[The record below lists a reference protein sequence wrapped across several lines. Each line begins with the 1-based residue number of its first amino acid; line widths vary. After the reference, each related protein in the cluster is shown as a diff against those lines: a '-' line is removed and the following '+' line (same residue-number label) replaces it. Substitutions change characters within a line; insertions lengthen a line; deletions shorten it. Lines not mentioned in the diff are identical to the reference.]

1 MDHPHPADTPNE
13 ASSPAK
19 QKDPVCGMDVNPAT
33 ARFKTLHNEKEY
45 FFCCAGCM
53 AKFQANPEKIL
64 SAPPKPMSMTKPATI
79 TSGLVSLGAPMSASK
94 PIMPAAITPARS
106 QPGVPAKDTR
116 AYVCPMC
123 PEVRQVGPGPC
134 PKCGMAL
141 DPESPALP
149 ASKTE
154 YTCPMH
160 PEIVRAEPGSCPIC
174 GMALE
179 PRTVTIEEDNPE
191 LRDMTRRFWI
201 SLALTAPLLAIAM
214 TTMLSS
220 KMSVKA
226 AWEPNLPW
234 LELLLATPVVFWGG
248 WPFFRRGWASIVNRS
263 TNMFTLI
270 AMGTGVAYLFS
281 VVATL
286 FPRIFPASFSRMNRS
301 MGGRPDVYFEAAAA
315 IVTLVL
321 LGQVLELR
329 ARSRTSIAIR
339 ALLDLSPK
347 MARVILPSED
357 GSEGDRDIPLEQ
369 VKPGDRLRVRPGEKI
384 PVDGVVLDGSSTV
397 DESMITGE
405 SVPVQK
411 TAASHVIGAT
421 VNGNGSLV
429 MRAQRVGSETM
440 LAQIVQMVSQAQR
453 TRAPIQ
459 RLADK
464 VAGWF
469 VPAVIAIAVVTFIAW
484 VSFGPEPRFAHAI
497 VNAVAVLIIAC
508 PCALGLATPM
518 AIMVGTGRGAHAGVL
533 IKNAEAIE
541 TLEKVD
547 TIVFDKTGTLTEG
560 KPKVVAFSTS
570 EILPGISGNE
580 ILRLAASLERASEHP
595 LGAAIVGKANELKLS
610 LSEPANFQATPG
622 QGISGTVEGK
632 NVAVGNGALMRAT
645 GAFEN
650 KTAIS
655 VLKGAGSTVLYMAVD
670 DKYAGYIAV
679 ADPLKPSTP
688 NALRGLKAQGI
699 RLVMLTGD
707 NQATAQEIAQTLGIQ
722 DFKAE
727 VLPAQKAEIV
737 KSLQNEGRVVAMAGD
752 GINDAPALAQAH
764 VGIAMGT
771 GTDIAMESG
780 GITLLKGDLEG
791 ILRARK
797 LSQATMRNIRQNLF
811 FAFLYNSIGVPI
823 AAGVL
828 YPVFGLLLS
837 PILAAAAMSLS
848 SVSVITNSLR
858 LRSVKL

>member
-1 MDHPHPADTPNE
+1 
-13 ASSPAK
+13 
-19 QKDPVCGMDVNPAT
+19 MDVNPAT
-33 ARFKTLHNEKEY
+33 ARYRTLHNGKEY
-45 FFCCAGCM
+45 FFCSAGCL
-53 AKFQANPEKIL
+53 AKFQADPTTIL
-64 SAPPKPMSMTKPATI
+64 SSPPKPMTMG
-79 TSGLVSLGAPMSASK
+79 SGLVSLGTPVGIPKM
-94 PIMPAAITPARS
+94 IMPTLTTPTSAAPVAVGES
-106 QPGVPAKDTR
+106 KGEGKPKDTR
-116 AYVCPMC
+116 TYVCPMC
-123 PEVRQVGPGPC
+123 PEVRQIGPGPC

-149 ASKTE
+149 ATKRE

-160 PEIVRAEPGSCPIC
+160 PEIVRAEPGNCPIC

-179 PRTVTIEEDNPE
+179 PRTVTVKEEENPE

-214 TTMLSS
+214 GGMLWPHRFMASS
-220 KMSVKA
+220 
-226 AWEPNLPW
+226 WNRGLPW
-234 LELLLATPVVFWGG
+234 LELLLATPVVLWGG
-248 WPFFRRGWASIVNRS
+248 WPFFQRGWTSVVNRS

-270 AMGTGVAYLFS
+270 AMGTGVAYLYS
-281 VVATL
+281 VVAML
-286 FPRIFPASFSRMNRS
+286 FPWIFPASFFTFSD
-301 MGGRPDVYFEAAAA
+301 RPDVYFEAAAT

-329 ARSRTSIAIR
+329 ARSQTSSAIR

-347 MARVILPSED
+347 MARLIPVSEN
-357 GSEGDRDIPLEQ
+357 GSEGGSETERDIPLEE

-384 PVDGVVLDGSSTV
+384 PVDGVVLDGSSAV

-405 SVPVQK
+405 SLPVEK
-411 TAASHVIGAT
+411 TASSRVIGAT

-429 MRAQRVGSETM
+429 MRAERVGSETM

-469 VPAVIAIAVVTFIAW
+469 VPAVIAAAVVTFIVWA
-484 VSFGPEPRFAHAI
+484 SFGPEPRFAHAI

-518 AIMVGTGRGAHAGVL
+518 AIMVGTGRGAREGVL
-533 IKNAEAIE
+533 IKNAEALE

-570 EILPGISGNE
+570 ENLPGISGNE

-595 LGAAIVGKANELKLS
+595 LGAAMVAKANELKLA
-610 LSEPANFQATPG
+610 LSEPANFQSVPG
-622 QGISGTVEGK
+622 QGVRGTVEGK
-632 NVAVGNGALMRAT
+632 SVAAGNWALMRAV
-645 GAFEN
+645 GAFGS
-650 KTAIS
+650 KTAVS
-655 VLKGAGSTVLYMAVD
+655 VLKPAGSTVIYLAVEG
-670 DKYAGYIAV
+670 KYAGDVAV
-679 ADPLKPSTP
+679 ADPLKQSTA
-688 NALRGLKAQGI
+688 NALRELKAQGI

-707 NQATAQEIAQTLGIQ
+707 NQATAQEIARSLDLA

-727 VLPAQKAEIV
+727 VLPAQKADIV
-737 KSLQNEGRVVAMAGD
+737 KSLQNKGRVVAMAGD
-752 GINDAPALAQAH
+752 GINDAPALAQAQ

-811 FAFLYNSIGVPI
+811 FAFIYNSIGVPI

-828 YPVFGLLLS
+828 YPAFGLLLS
-837 PILAAAAMSLS
+837 PILAAAAMSFS

-858 LRSVKL
+858 LRKVKL

>member
-1 MDHPHPADTPNE
+1 MDHLDPDDAPNPS
-13 ASSPAK
+13 ASSTKP
-19 QKDPVCGMDVNPAT
+19 QEKDPVCGMNVNPVT
-33 ARFKTLHNEKEY
+33 ARHKTLHKEKEY
-45 FFCCAGCM
+45 FFCSAGCLS
-53 AKFQANPEKIL
+53 KFQANPEEIL
-64 SAPPKPMSMTKPATI
+64 SSPPKPMG
-79 TSGLVSLGAPMSASK
+79 SGLVSLGGPALVK
-94 PIMPAAITPARS
+94 PAIVTPALVMPAASPIAKS
-106 QPGVPAKDTR
+106 ASGSGKDTQ

-123 PEVRQVGPGPC
+123 PEVRESAPGPC

-141 DPESPALP
+141 DPESPP
-149 ASKTE
+149 IRASKTE

-160 PEIVRAEPGSCPIC
+160 PDVVRSEPGHCPIC

-179 PRTVTIEEDNPE
+179 PRTVTAEEDNPE

-201 SLALTAPLLAIAM
+201 SLALTVPLLVVAM
-214 TTMLSS
+214 EAMAVRSSGLGARPLSGG
-220 KMSVKA
+220 A
-226 AWEPNLPW
+226 RPW
-234 LELLLATPVVFWGG
+234 VELLLSTPAVLWCG
-248 WPFFRRGWASIVNRS
+248 WPFFQRGWASVVNRS

-270 AMGTGVAYLFS
+270 AMGTGVAYLYS

-286 FPRIFPASFSRMNRS
+286 FPQIFPAPFRRMDD
-301 MGGRPDVYFEAAAA
+301 RPDVYFEAAAA

-329 ARSRTSIAIR
+329 ARSRTSSAIR

-347 MARVILPSED
+347 MARLVIENGGAD
-357 GSEGDRDIPLEQ
+357 GSEGDRDIPLAA
-369 VKPGDRLRVRPGEKI
+369 VRPGDRLRVRPGEKI
-384 PVDGVVLDGSSTV
+384 PVDGVVLDGSSAV

-405 SVPVQK
+405 SIPVEK
-411 TAASHVIGAT
+411 TAGGRVIGAT

-429 MRAQRVGSETM
+429 MRAERVGSETM
-440 LAQIVQMVSQAQR
+440 LAQIVQMVGHAQR

-469 VPAVIAIAVVTFIAW
+469 VPAVMAIAVVTFIVW
-484 VSFGPEPRFAHAI
+484 VSFGPEPRFAHAM

-518 AIMVGTGRGAHAGVL
+518 AIMVGTGRGARAGVL
-533 IKNAEAIE
+533 IKNAEALE

-560 KPKVVAFSTS
+560 KPKVVAYSDA
-570 EILPGISGNE
+570 EVV
-580 ILRLAASLERASEHP
+580 RLAASVERASEHP
-595 LGAAIVGKANELKLS
+595 LAAAIVELASQRNLRLSDASAFESVPGK
-610 LSEPANFQATPG
+610 
-622 QGISGTVEGK
+622 GIKGLVEGK
-632 NVAVGNGALMRAT
+632 RIVAGNWALMTDLGVFGSGRKDAVSVAT
-645 GAFEN
+645 APGA
-650 KTAIS
+650 THVYVAID
-655 VLKGAGSTVLYMAVD
+655 GQ
-670 DKYAGYIAV
+670 YAGNIAI
-679 ADPLKPSTP
+679 ADPLKPT
-688 NALRGLKAQGI
+688 ALDALIALKAQGI
-699 RLVMLTGD
+699 QLVMLTGD
-707 NQATAQEIAQTLGIQ
+707 NQATAHEIARKLGIE

-737 KSLQNEGRVVAMAGD
+737 RGLQNEGRVVAMAGD
-752 GINDAPALAQAH
+752 GINDAPALAQAQ

-837 PILAAAAMSLS
+837 PILAAAAMSFS
-848 SVSVITNSLR
+848 SVSVITNSLSLRKVR
-858 LRSVKL
+858 L